1 MQTLIKL
8 NTMVSINFDNI
19 ITKTSPHILEMICLL
34 LDYESFKNCLKVNKS
49 WKGVLTSRVIEKKA
63 KCLFKK
69 KIRKDNKKLLR
80 ASEDGNAKEVARLL
94 STGMVDVDFEQG
106 YQDCGYEGCGCGP
119 WGRTPLHLAAGAG
132 HKEVVQ
138 LLLDGG
144 ASPNKK
150 DGDGRNPL
158 HGAAEAG
165 HKYVVQI
172 LLESGINP
180 NNENNFQMTP
190 LLLTENTMSSQII
203 IKLLLD
209 YGADINK
216 QKNGRTRLHW
226 AAFFGHKK
234 VVQLLLERGAD
245 PNMASGHG
253 ETPLHNCAQRGH
265 LDVVKLLLD
274 RGGGINSMRINGVTP
289 LHAAVEKDNKDV
301 VRFLLDRGA
310 DPNRARK
317 NGRTPLHEAVK
328 NNHEDVVRLLLDRG
342 ADPKSRDRK
351 GRSPSSE
358 AHKKGHL
365 HIVNMIRNARHMQAC
380 T

>member
-1 MQTLIKL
+1 M
-8 NTMVSINFDNI
+8 SSFNFDNI
-19 ITKTSPHILEMICLL
+19 FTKSSPHILEKVCLL
-34 LDYESFKNCLKVNKS
+34 MDYESFKNCLKVNKG
-49 WKGVLTSRVIEKKA
+49 WKGVLTSKVIKKKA
-63 KCLFKK
+63 KCVFKK
-69 KIRKDNKKLLR
+69 EILRDQKRLLR
-80 ASEDGNAKEVARLL
+80 VSRNGNAEEVARLL
-94 STGMVDVDFEQG
+94 SSGMLDIGFEQKYPPNEIG
-106 YQDCGYEGCGCGP
+106 AYGT
-119 WGRTPLHLAAGAG
+119 TPLHMAARNG

-144 ASPNKK
+144 ADPNKIN
-150 DGDGRNPL
+150 GVGQNPL
-158 HGAAEAG
+158 HEAAG
-165 HKYVVQI
+165 SDYKDVVQL
-172 LLESGINP
+172 LLESGTNP
-180 NNENNFQMTP
+180 NNEDKFQMTP
-190 LLLTENTMSSQII
+190 LLLTNNTMSSQII

-234 VVQLLLERGAD
+234 VVQLLLDRGAD

-253 ETPLHNCAQRGH
+253 ETPLHNCAQQGH

-289 LHAAVEKDNKDV
+289 LHQAVEKDNKDV

-365 HIVNMIRNARHMQAC
+365 HIVNMIMNAISIQAR